1 MASMMANQT
10 KSQPLSEIVKRALVY
25 TVCDIGQLTP
35 QQKRELNAAVRR
47 GYLSKGKG
55 GPFPRLKTMYAHP
68 DFDFI
73 ADREREVDAAM
84 AVHELEKSLRLG
96 PYHPIFDKQ

>member
-1 MASMMANQT
+1 MLT
-10 KSQPLSEIVKRALVY
+10 DIVKHALVH

-35 QQKRELNAAVRR
+35 QQKRELQAAVRR

-68 DFDFI
+68 GFDFI
-73 ADREREVDAAM
+73 ADRKREVDAAM
-84 AVHELEKSLRLG
+84 AIHDLEKRLRLG
-96 PYHPIFDKQ
+96 PYHPIFDGVRRNRRNRVAN